1 MHYRSTALKQEIIVH
16 NLYTVHYF
24 EFASNYVFEGERH
37 DFWEFLYV
45 DKGEVDVMADS
56 RGYRLKQGE
65 MIFHKPDE
73 FHNVWANGRVAP
85 NLVVVSFESRS
96 RAMAYFENKILQIG
110 DTEKNLLAGI
120 LREAKSA
127 FANPLDDSF
136 MTKLKRRE
144 RQPFGCEQ
152 LLRLYLEQLL
162 ISLVR
167 KESSVQSESRL
178 SKTTRERFQKDLER
192 KVTAYL
198 AEHIY
203 STVSFDDVCLF
214 AGVGRTNLKTLFK
227 ERTGMG
233 VMEYYRSLKNEE
245 AKTLIREGQLN
256 FTEIADKLGYT
267 SIHNFSRHFKSV
279 TGMTPSQ
286 YALSVKVKAE

>member
-1 MHYRSTALKQEIIVH
+1 MNYRCTALKQDITIH
-16 NLYTVHYF
+16 NIYTVHYF
-24 EFASNYVFEGERH
+24 EFASNYIFEGEKH
-37 DFWEFLYV
+37 GFWEFLYV

-56 RGYRLKQGE
+56 QGFRLKQGE

-85 NLVVVSFESRS
+85 NLVVISFECRS
-96 RAMAYFENKILQIG
+96 KAMSYFEDKIMQIG
-110 DTEKNLLAGI
+110 DTEKDLLAGV

-127 FANPLDDSF
+127 FTNPLDDSY
-136 MTKLKRRE
+136 MYKLKRKQN
-144 RQPFGCEQ
+144 QPFGCEQ

-167 KESSVQSESRL
+167 RESSVQAESRL
-178 SKTTRERFQKDLER
+178 SKTTRERFQKDLEK
-192 KVTAYL
+192 KVTVYL
-198 AEHIY
+198 SSHIHGNI
-203 STVSFDDVCLF
+203 SFDDVCRF
-214 AGVGRTNLKTLFK
+214 SGMGRTNLKTLFK

-233 VMEYYRSLKNEE
+233 VMEYYRSLKHEE

-256 FTEIADKLGYT
+256 FTEIADKLSYA
-267 SIHNFSRHFKSV
+267 SIHNFSRHFKRV